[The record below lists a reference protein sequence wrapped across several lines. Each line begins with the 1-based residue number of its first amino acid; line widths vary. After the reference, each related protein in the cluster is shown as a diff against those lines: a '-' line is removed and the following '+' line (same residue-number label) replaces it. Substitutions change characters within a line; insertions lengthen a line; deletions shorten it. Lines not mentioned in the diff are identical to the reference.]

1 MDHQQGRDGTTRI
14 EVHEGTSLE
23 GQLRPA
29 DTDDRPFGPAATE
42 VVMKYRVDVQRLPA
56 QRVAAIRTHAHVD
69 GIPRTMA
76 GAYREL
82 YEHLAASGITPTGPP
97 TAVYSEVD
105 ENQGVTVEICVPV
118 AKDVVDRGRVIADE
132 LAAETV
138 VTTLHRGPYEELPKA
153 YEALSM
159 YMQDHHFV
167 PSGWMR
173 EQYLNGPPATSPEDF
188 KTVVQWPAVLVPD
201 AAQKLVEH
209 PAPI

>member
-1 MDHQQGRDGTTRI
+1 M
-14 EVHEGTSLE
+14 
-23 GQLRPA
+23 
-29 DTDDRPFGPAATE
+29 ATE
-42 VVMKYRVDVQRLPA
+42 VVMKYQVDVQRLPA

-76 GAYREL
+76 GAFKEL
-82 YEHLAASGITPTGPP
+82 YEHLAASGIAPTGPP

-118 AKDVVDRGRVIADE
+118 AQDVGAHGRVIADE

-138 VTTLHRGPYEELPKA
+138 VTTMHRGPYEELPKA

-159 YMQDHHFV
+159 YMQEHHFG

-173 EQYLNGPPATSPEDF
+173 EQYLNGPPDTSPKDF
-188 KTVVQWPAVLVPD
+188 ETIVQWPAVLVPD
-201 AAQKLVEH
+201 TAQKLVEH
-209 PAPI
+209 LAEI